1 MEGFSNESLNVVC
14 LCYRDHAVSHVA
26 IHAVGIFTDTSI
38 HRYVEVY
45 VENAAVGVWH
55 GVDAVDEKGLGFEE
69 RSLARDNRRGGGS
82 SCARGWGRTG
92 RGGGCV
98 HAPE

>member
-1 MEGFSNESLNVVC
+1 MDWWIEIGYVLVYRSKISTCLRDPQTKVDVC
-14 LCYRDHAVSHVA
+14 LCFRDHAVSHVA

-69 RSLARDNRRGGGS
+69 RSLVWDN
-82 SCARGWGRTG
+82 
-92 RGGGCV
+92 
-98 HAPE
+98 